1 MGLQIKILKDYP
13 KTLAQLVESLVALPR
28 ELDVIVCLN
37 IYEISKNIP
46 EDMLKTQ
53 LIIHKAYP
61 RIYINRFHATDHRL
75 KTLCRKA
82 HTFLTDMIPNLV
94 ESCLSSIFKLIK
106 DLLDSS
112 SYDERVAASQAMTEV
127 SQKLSDED
135 IRGNPILQE
144 VIAKMQELIAGKYFN
159 NKEQVVEGFMSIVKI
174 AQLWNS

>member
-1 MGLQIKILKDYP
+1 MD
-13 KTLAQLVESLVALPR
+13 SLVALPR

-53 LIIHKAYP
+53 LIIHQAYP

-82 HTFLTDMIPNLV
+82 HSFLTDLIPTLV
-94 ESCLSSIFKLIK
+94 ESSLSSIFKLIK
-106 DLLDSS
+106 DWLDSS
-112 SYDERVAASQAMTEV
+112 SYDDRVAASQAMTEA

-135 IRGNPILQE
+135 MHGNPTLQE

-159 NKEQVVEGFMSIVKI
+159 NKEQVVEGFMAIVKV
-174 AQLWNS
+174 ARMWNSQAFAN